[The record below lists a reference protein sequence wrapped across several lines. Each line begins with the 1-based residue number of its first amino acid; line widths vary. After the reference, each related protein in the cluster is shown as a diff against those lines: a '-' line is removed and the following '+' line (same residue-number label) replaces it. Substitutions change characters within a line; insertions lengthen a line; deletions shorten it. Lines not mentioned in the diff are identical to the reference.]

1 MEINKLSSAVGI
13 YKKIGTYKSSAGSKT
28 AAPAAKK
35 VDTVEISSAA
45 RQNIESAKAAAAR
58 AADEGVSADKIAALK
73 AKIADGSYNISP
85 ENVAAAIL
93 EG

>member
-1 MEINKLSSAVGI
+1 MEINKLSSALGV
-13 YKKIGTYKSSAGSKT
+13 YKKMGSYKSSAGSKT
-28 AAPAAKK
+28 TASAAKK